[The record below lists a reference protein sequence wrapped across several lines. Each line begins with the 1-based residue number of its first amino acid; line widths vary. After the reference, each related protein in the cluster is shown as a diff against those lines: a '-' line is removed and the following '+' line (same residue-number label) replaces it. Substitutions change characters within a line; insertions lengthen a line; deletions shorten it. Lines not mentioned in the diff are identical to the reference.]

1 MQMDFEETPVQDDQ
15 QSISIEREPTPLNWR
30 DLLPGFALLIILVLG
45 AYLRFVGINWDAFTH
60 LHPDERFLTLVE
72 SSLQIPASISDYF
85 DTQNSLLNPYNV
97 GHRFFVYG
105 TFPIFLVRYLAEWL
119 GQTGYDEI
127 HLVGRAVSASF
138 DLISIAIIYLIGKR
152 LYDQRVG
159 LLAAVFT
166 TFSVLLIQHAHF
178 FVVDPVANT
187 FILAGFYFAVKVLD
201 ENRPIDYAF
210 FGIALGLSVASKIS
224 AAPLAGTVA
233 LAAAMHLL
241 KVDDERRQDVFKQVS
256 LFLLLAAVVS
266 LVTFRVFQPYAFK
279 GPSFFNVGLNPDWL
293 ANMAEIREQQK
304 GNTDAPYALQ
314 WADRQPVWFSFK
326 NMVVWGLGLPL
337 GVLAW
342 TSYAWTLYQTVRGR
356 GQRHLLPVVWTGA
369 FFLWQSIGFT
379 MAMRYQIPIYP
390 LISVF
395 AGWGLVEA
403 WQTFDPAGERT
414 RRWGKIGV
422 AAVGALVILA
432 TAFYAFAF
440 HTIYRTPFT
449 RAAASR
455 WIYQHIPGS
464 ANLVVQTEAGEKLE
478 VLPMPQD
485 FLLVP
490 GATHIVEV
498 RTDLRGSLDEIW
510 LPYVSGENETPE
522 SLSLILSL
530 TSEPNSGIEYTRKEV
545 GRDRATIDEFEI
557 RVPLEKPLAIDPE
570 TRLFFNLENN
580 GESALRLRGTRLVH
594 ETTWDDGLPWGID
607 GRNLNGRYEV
617 RNLELYWHDDQDDD
631 QNGIPD
637 KLERIAEYLDESEY
651 LLISSNRQYGTITRV
666 PIRYPLTIA
675 YYRALFGCPEPLT
688 VLECGAR
695 AEVGELE
702 STIGYELVKVF
713 ESHPRLGPI
722 EINDQLAEEA
732 FTVYDHPKVL
742 IFEKTEGYSRQAV
755 YDTLGAIDVSGVQH
769 VIPREVAGQQEREI
783 SLMLP
788 ERLWERQTQGG
799 TWSSLFNTDRLVNRY
814 PVLAAV
820 FWWLSIAIL
829 GMIFFPISY
838 LVFRRFADKGYALSR
853 LLGLLLFAWLAWM
866 LGSLGISVTRLTLLI
881 VLFVFVSISA
891 VIAYLKRDEF
901 RDFFRAQWREVLW
914 IEAFALVF
922 FLVDLGI
929 RYGNPDL
936 WHPAKGGEK
945 PMDFSYLNAV
955 IKSTVYPPYDPWF
968 AGGYINYYY
977 YGFVLVGLP
986 IKLLGIIPAV
996 AYNLVVPTLF
1006 SLLALTAYSVGYHLL
1021 ALWQQKTGPPGR
1033 TGTHRIAGVAAALL
1047 IVVLG
1052 NLGTARMFYDGFKR
1066 IGTPAGEEQGE
1077 LIVGAYHALRG
1088 FGRYITLQETD
1099 LYPIDQWYWNPSRSI
1114 TPGEGE
1120 AGPITEF
1127 PFFTFLYAD
1136 LHAHM
1141 ISRPVTILS
1150 LAWVL
1155 AVLAEASNQKSRKR
1169 WRFALQLFVGALI
1182 LGALRPTNTWDFP
1195 VYWAIGA
1202 LSALYAAWLYFG
1214 SIEFRTIVVG
1224 LAAAGLLLGL
1234 AQVLYQPYHAWYGQG
1249 YQSAGVWEGSLTPLI
1264 DYLTVH
1270 GVFLF
1275 MIVAW
1280 MAYESIKWMEN
1291 TPVSALSSLKQYA
1304 GLIVAIL
1311 VLAAG
1316 LTALLFGMGYR
1327 VALIVLPLL
1336 LWSGVLLLRP
1346 AQHHGKRLVLAFFA
1360 IGLMLTFVVEVV
1372 VLVGDIFRM
1381 NTVFKFYLQV
1391 WELFGLAAGAAFAWT
1406 WLASD
1411 RWSSGR
1417 RRAWLIVSALLL
1429 FAAALYP
1436 LTAATAKIR
1445 DRMVLDAP
1453 ASLDGMDYMRYADR
1467 YFELHSQIELGEDYE
1482 AIRWLQENV
1491 EGSPVIVEA
1500 NAPEYR
1506 FGSRYT
1512 IYTGLPGVLGWRWHQ
1527 SQQRIAA
1534 DGEDVNVRLFDITD
1548 FYLTTDLADARSFLE
1563 GYAVKYVAVGQ
1574 LERAY
1579 YEFVEPCFALLE
1591 PAGVTCSLRGYPMG
1605 MPSNY
1610 GTAAAACEPLN
1621 ADDEAAGLRCPT
1633 GGLDK
1638 FQNLV
1643 EQGVLALVFDKG
1655 QTQIYEVIR

>member
-1 MQMDFEETPVQDDQ
+1 MLMGFDDMSVQEEQGDVSQ
-15 QSISIEREPTPLNWR
+15 QSESKSLDWR
-30 DLLPGFALLIILVLG
+30 DLLPGFALLVILALG
-45 AYLRFVGINWDAFTH
+45 AYLRFVGLNWDAFTH

-72 SSLQIPASISDYF
+72 SSLQIPDSISAYF

-105 TFPIFLVRYLAEWL
+105 TFPIFLVRYLAEWV

-127 HLVGRAVSASF
+127 HLVGRMVSATF
-138 DLISIAIIYLIGKR
+138 DLISIVLVYYIAKH

-187 FILAGFYFAVKVLD
+187 FILAGFYFAVRVLD

-210 FGIALGLSVASKIS
+210 FGIALGLSVACKIS
-224 AAPLAGTVA
+224 AAPLAATVA
-233 LAAAMHLL
+233 LAAVMFIFKLEA
-241 KVDDERRQDVFKQVS
+241 ERRQEAFKQVAV
-256 LFLLLAAVVS
+256 FLLLAAGVS
-266 LVTFRVFQPYAFK
+266 LITFRIFQPYAFK
-279 GPSFFNVGLNPDWL
+279 GPSFFNIGLNPDWL
-293 ANMAEIREQQK
+293 ANMAEIRAQQE

-314 WADRQPVWFSFK
+314 WAARQPVWFSFK
-326 NMVVWGLGLPL
+326 NMVLWGLGLPL
-337 GVLAW
+337 GLLAW
-342 TSYAWTLYQTVRGR
+342 ASFAWALYQTVRGR
-356 GQRHLLPVVWTGA
+356 WQRHLLPVVWTGA

-379 MAMRYQIPIYP
+379 MAMRYQLPIYP
-390 LISVF
+390 LLSVF

-403 WQTFDPAGERT
+403 WQAFDSAHDRL
-414 RRWGKIGV
+414 RRYAKIGV
-422 AAVGALVILA
+422 AALGAFVILG

-464 ANLVVQTEAGEKLE
+464 VNLVAQTNDGEKLE
-478 VLPMPQD
+478 VLPMPQE

-498 RTDLRGSLDEIW
+498 RSDLNGSLEEVW
-510 LPYVSGENETPE
+510 LPYVSAENETPE
-522 SLSLILSL
+522 SLSLIVSL
-530 TSEPNSGIEYTRKEV
+530 TSEPDSGTEYARTTVNLEQ
-545 GRDRATIDEFEI
+545 ATMEEFEI
-557 RVPLEKPLAIDPE
+557 RVALEDPVEFGPE
-570 TRLFFNLENN
+570 TRLFFNIENS
-580 GESALRLRGTRLVH
+580 GESAVRMRGTRLVH

-637 KLERIAEYLDESEY
+637 KLERIAEFLDESEY

-695 AEVGELE
+695 AEVGEFE

-742 IFEKTEGYSRQAV
+742 IFKKTEDYSKQAV

-769 VIPREVAGQQEREI
+769 VIPRDVGEQTEREI
-783 SLMLP
+783 SLLLP
-788 ERLWERQTQGG
+788 ERLWERQKEGG
-799 TWSSLFNTDRLVNRY
+799 TWSALFNTDRLVNRY
-814 PVLAAV
+814 PGLAAV
-820 FWWLSIAIL
+820 FWWIAIAIL
-829 GMIFFPISY
+829 GMIFFPITY
-838 LVFRRFADKGYALSR
+838 LVFNRFADKGYAISR
-853 LLGLLLFAWLAWM
+853 LLGLLLFGWMAWM
-866 LGSLGISVTRLTLLI
+866 LGSLGLSVTRLTLLI
-881 VLFVFVSISA
+881 ILIAFAAISA
-891 VIAYLKRDEF
+891 VIAYRKRQEF
-901 RDFFRAQWREVLW
+901 REFFRSQWREVLW

-929 RYGNPDL
+929 RFGNPDL

-977 YGFVLVGLP
+977 YGFVLTGLP
-986 IKLLGIIPAV
+986 IKLLGIVPAV
-996 AYNLVVPTLF
+996 AYNLVIPTLF
-1006 SLLALTAYSVGYHLL
+1006 SLLGLAAYSVGYHLL
-1021 ALWQQKTGPPGR
+1021 ALWRQKTGPEARKR
-1033 TGTHRIAGVAAALL
+1033 TYRIAGVTAALL

-1052 NLGTARMFYDGFKR
+1052 NLGTVRMFYDGFKR
-1066 IGTPAGEEQGE
+1066 IGTPTGEEQGE
-1077 LIVGAYHALRG
+1077 LLVGAFHAVRG
-1088 FGRYITLQETD
+1088 FGRYITFQETD
-1099 LYPIDQWYWNPSRSI
+1099 LYPIDQWYWNPSRAI

-1155 AVLAEASNQKSRKR
+1155 AVLGEASNQKSRKR
-1169 WRFALQLFVGALI
+1169 WRFALQLFFGALI

-1195 VYWAIGA
+1195 VYWALGA
-1202 LSALYAAWLYFG
+1202 LAALYAAWLYFKNLE
-1214 SIEFRTIVVG
+1214 IRTLVIGVV
-1224 LAAAGLLLGL
+1224 AAALLLGL

-1249 YQSAGVWEGSLTPLI
+1249 YQSADLWEGALTPLI

-1275 MIVAW
+1275 LIVAW
-1280 MAYESIKWMEN
+1280 MAYESIKWMEK
-1291 TPVSALSSLKQYA
+1291 TPVSALASLRDYL
-1304 GLIVAIL
+1304 GLIAAIL
-1311 VLAAG
+1311 VLAVG

-1336 LWSGVLLLRP
+1336 LWAGVLILRP
-1346 AQHHGKRLVLAFFA
+1346 EMHHGKRLVLAFFA

-1391 WELFGLAAGAAFAWT
+1391 WELFGLAAAAAFAWT
-1406 WLASD
+1406 LLASEN
-1411 RWSSGR
+1411 WSVGWR
-1417 RRAWLIVSALLL
+1417 RVWFIASALL
-1429 FAAALYP
+1429 FFSAALYP

-1453 ASLDGMDYMRYADR
+1453 PSLNGMDYMRYAER
-1467 YFELHSQIELGEDYE
+1467 YFELNSQIDLGEDFE

-1527 SQQRIAA
+1527 SQQRVAA
-1534 DGEDVNVRLFDITD
+1534 DGEDVNVRLFAITD
-1548 FYLTTDLADARSFLE
+1548 FYLDTDLDQARSFLE
-1563 GYAVKYVAVGQ
+1563 EYAVRYVAVGK
-1574 LERAY
+1574 LERIY
-1579 YEFVEPCFALLE
+1579 YEFVEPCFPLLDQV
-1591 PAGVTCSLRGYPMG
+1591 GVTCSLRGYPMG

-1610 GTAAAACEPLN
+1610 DTSPSACEQIN
-1621 ADDEAAGLRCPT
+1621 ADDESAGLRCPT
-1633 GGLDK
+1633 GGLAK
-1638 FQNLV
+1638 FNLLV
-1643 EQGVLALVFDKG
+1643 EQGVLDVVFDQG